1 MRSERSTV
9 EPHPDQEEQPDA
21 RTDGRGGVIAAV
33 VIAAVVTILIVLHLV
48 GAMSLHGS

>member
-1 MRSERSTV
+1 MD
-9 EPHPDQEEQPDA
+9 PHADQEERPEGQ
-21 RTDGRGGVIAAV
+21 TGGRGGLIAAV

>member
-1 MRSERSTV
+1 M
-9 EPHPDQEEQPDA
+9 EPHPDQEEQPEA
-21 RTDGRGGVIAAV
+21 RTGGRGGVIAAV

>member
-1 MRSERSTV
+1 MRPERSAV

-21 RTDGRGGVIAAV
+21 RAGGRGGLIAAV
-33 VIAAVVTILIVLHLV
+33 VIAAVVTILIALHLI

>member
-1 MRSERSTV
+1 MD
-9 EPHPDQEEQPDA
+9 PHPDQEERPEGQNG
-21 RTDGRGGVIAAV
+21 GRGGVIAAV

>member
-9 EPHPDQEEQPDA
+9 EPHPDQEEQPGA
-21 RTDGRGGVIAAV
+21 RSGRGGVVVAV

>member
-1 MRSERSTV
+1 MD
-9 EPHPDQEEQPDA
+9 PHPDREEEPGG
-21 RTDGRGGVIAAV
+21 RTSGRGGLITAV

>member
-1 MRSERSTV
+1 MD
-9 EPHPDQEEQPDA
+9 PHPDREEQPEG
-21 RTDGRGGVIAAV
+21 RTGGTGGLIAAV